1 MPTPV
6 RCFVCECMGG
16 VRSLS
21 WRRIEILSYAN
32 VKENTPFVTAVSC
45 YCVRSNHT
53 CLICLC
59 FRGHISSYVNTC
71 INRQTAW
78 VIILEVHWTLAS
90 LFHTNPRFTS
100 LKKKTNKQKNHA
112 SKFCNTSGSTD
123 VSVSVYVKVFKWD
136 QKKWSVSKREPVL
149 WPFSSKCGKKK
160 RYNTQQRDCKF
171 TFQSV
176 CTAMVTTQEH
186 RHYFA
191 TLPTNKTMHHKRFH
205 WLDVFSYRVRFEL
218 TSVALHT
225 VSR

>member
-1 MPTPV
+1 MFVQWSSRAKVKTEFWNSFLGSWPRGPDCPSLYSLSVSREGVMGQQGKEICPGLSLTFDTMPTPV

-32 VKENTPFVTAVSC
+32 VKENIPFVTAVSC
-45 YCVRSNHT
+45 YCVHSNHT

-100 LKKKTNKQKNHA
+100 LRKKKPCQ
-112 SKFCNTSGSTD
+112 
-123 VSVSVYVKVFKWD
+123 
-136 QKKWSVSKREPVL
+136 
-149 WPFSSKCGKKK
+149 
-160 RYNTQQRDCKF
+160 
-171 TFQSV
+171 
-176 CTAMVTTQEH
+176 
-186 RHYFA
+186 
-191 TLPTNKTMHHKRFH
+191 
-205 WLDVFSYRVRFEL
+205 
-218 TSVALHT
+218 
-225 VSR
+225 